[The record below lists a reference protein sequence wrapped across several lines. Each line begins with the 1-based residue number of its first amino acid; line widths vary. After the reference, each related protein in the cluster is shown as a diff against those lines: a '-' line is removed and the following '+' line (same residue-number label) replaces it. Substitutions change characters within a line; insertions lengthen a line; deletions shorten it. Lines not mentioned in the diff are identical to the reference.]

1 MPGPGIARCRLQH
14 LVSCRAHYSHFLIDV
29 PFSQFESPK
38 FGLGRKECENLTAYA
53 TKVAA
58 FRKYMHRVASLF
70 AGPDADS
77 KMVQTRVDEI
87 FELDC
92 KLALVSLEPKLS

>member
-1 MPGPGIARCRLQH
+1 MPHADYSSAEVQH
-14 LVSCRAHYSHFLIDV
+14 LVSCRAHYSHFIIDV

-53 TKVAA
+53 TKVDAYH
-58 FRKYMHRVASLF
+58 KYMNGVVSLF
-70 AGPDADS
+70 AGPEADS
-77 KMVQTRVDEI
+77 KMVQTRVNEI

-92 KLALVSLEPKLS
+92 KLALVSLDPKQS